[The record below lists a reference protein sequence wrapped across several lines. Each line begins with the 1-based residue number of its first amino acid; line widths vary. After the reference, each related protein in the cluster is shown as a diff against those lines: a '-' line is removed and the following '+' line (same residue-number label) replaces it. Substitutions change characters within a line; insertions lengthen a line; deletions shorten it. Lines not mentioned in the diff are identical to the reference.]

1 MGGSRL
7 FCNNPTTNL
16 SLPLPHLHRIEQR
29 TVYSALL
36 NTFID
41 PGDSISISEFPSKLL
56 RLCPFAISI
65 SEIHRSCIFS
75 AARTGQD
82 DINLPLLSTYTIHI
96 LPPLNIVVGRNQ

>member
-1 MGGSRL
+1 MGRAIWESSIL
-7 FCNNPTTNL
+7 QQ
-16 SLPLPHLHRIEQR
+16 PHHKSQPSPSPSPSHRNEQR

-56 RLCPFAISI
+56 RLRPFAISI

-82 DINLPLLSTYTIHI
+82 DINLPLFSTKRPAPHFRPIK
-96 LPPLNIVVGRNQ
+96 